1 MAVRLL
7 LLALA
12 LGACGA
18 LQVGGAA
25 GTTTI
30 PRAAPRS
37 AAPATMMA
45 PRAPWET
52 AQIPLA
58 VVSMNPFQ
66 NLKQMG
72 DQRVAKVSHIV
83 LAPGQCPL
91 PLNEALELLEQW
103 KQEIG
108 DDAEKFAERAKSDS
122 QCPTA
127 ATGGAL
133 GFFPR
138 SRLSQQFDEVIFDPH
153 KGNLDSINKVYG
165 PMTSPKGLHL
175 VYVHSCREP
184 TSKGEALLGLPF
196 TMGGDKE

>member
-138 SRLSQQFDEVIFDPH
+138 TWILPEDGLALERRLASGRHRVIVKPDGGSQGDGIFVA
-153 KGNLDSINKVYG
+153 DSWSDVRLRAPYG
-165 PMTSPKGLHL
+165 KAAL
-175 VYVHSCREP
+175 VAQV
-184 TSKGEALLGLPF
+184 TDL
-196 TMGGDKE
+196 

>member
-1 MAVRLL
+1 
-7 LLALA
+7 
-12 LGACGA
+12 
-18 LQVGGAA
+18 
-25 GTTTI
+25 
-30 PRAAPRS
+30 
-37 AAPATMMA
+37 MMA

-108 DDAEKFAERAKSDS
+108 DDAEKFAERARATRSARPLPRAVRS
-122 QCPTA
+122 ASSRA
-127 ATGGAL
+127 AG
-133 GFFPR
+133 
-138 SRLSQQFDEVIFDPH
+138 
-153 KGNLDSINKVYG
+153 
-165 PMTSPKGLHL
+165 
-175 VYVHSCREP
+175 
-184 TSKGEALLGLPF
+184 
-196 TMGGDKE
+196 